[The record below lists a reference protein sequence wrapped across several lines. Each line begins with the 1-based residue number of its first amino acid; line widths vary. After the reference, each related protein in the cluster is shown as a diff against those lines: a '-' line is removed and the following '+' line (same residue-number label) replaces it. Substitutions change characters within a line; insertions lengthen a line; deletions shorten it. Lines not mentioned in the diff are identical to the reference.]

1 MAEINEFISLVRTE
15 GLARS
20 NRFIVYIYPPFSMT
34 SQSFDTKLSFYC
46 ESVSLP
52 GMNLLTNPVTTYGE
66 QREVVYNRSYEPV
79 NLEFMLDQNMDI
91 KRYFDDWQN
100 KIIHPVS
107 RMVNYYQN
115 YIGTI
120 EIYQLGSEGNE
131 QTKYAVR
138 LHEAY
143 PKSIAPISYNYDAK
157 GISKLSVSIEYKYW
171 VPLAPQKSIGGD
183 EQQVADYEEGGP
195 GIGSGNQFASALGG
209 QTALDIPSQGGDEIP
224 T

>member
-34 SQSFDTKLSFYC
+34 SQSFDAKLSFYC

-52 GMNLLTNPVTTYGE
+52 GMNLLTNPITTYGE

-79 NLEFMLDQNMDI
+79 NLEFMLDQKMDI
-91 KRYFDDWQN
+91 RRYFDDWQN

-107 RMVNYYQN
+107 RMINYYQN

-143 PKSIAPISYNYDAK
+143 PKSIAPIAYNYDAK

-171 VPLAPQKSIGGD
+171 TPLSPQASVGGDAVPLAEFS
-183 EQQVADYEEGGP
+183 EGGA
-195 GIGSGNQFASALGG
+195 GVSSSNQFATALGG
-209 QTALDIPSQGGDEIP
+209 QNLLDIPSQGGDEIP

>member
-1 MAEINEFISLVRTE
+1 MAEINEFVSLVRTE

-20 NRFIVYIYPPFSMT
+20 NRFIVYIYPPLSV
-34 SQSFDTKLSFYC
+34 SSRIDSTKLRLYC

-79 NLEFMLDQNMDI
+79 NLEFMLDQGMDI
-91 KRYFDDWQN
+91 KRFFDDWQQQ
-100 KIIHPVS
+100 IIHPQS

-115 YIGTI
+115 YIGSI
-120 EIYQLGSEGNE
+120 EIYQLGGDKMESS
-131 QTKYAVR
+131 KYCVR

-143 PKSIAPISYNYDAK
+143 PKSVAPISYNYDSK
-157 GISKLSVSIEYKYW
+157 GVTKLSVSIEYKYW
-171 VPLAPQKSIGGD
+171 SPVEVFGGIGG
-183 EQQVADYEEGGP
+183 EEAQPPEFQNGGI
-195 GIGSGNQFASALGG
+195 GVGSGNQFANALQG
-209 QTALDIPSQGGDEIP
+209 QNLFDIPSQGGDEIP